1 MPDWADSPADW
12 ETILAVLI
20 SASLILGWL
29 IRSAVRQNL
38 NAIQENTAET
48 KANGL
53 QMIPNHGTSLR
64 DAVDRIENHILRVED
79 AIHHVDRKVDGHI
92 NWHMERDSN
101 G

>member
-29 IRSAVRQNL
+29 IRAAVKQNL
-38 NAIQENTAET
+38 QAIHENTLET
-48 KANGL
+48 RANGE

-64 DAVDRIENHILRVED
+64 DAVDRIEKRMGEIHTDVRAVDSKLSHHID
-79 AIHHVDRKVDGHI
+79 
-92 NWHMERDSN
+92 WHMEREQ
-101 G
+101 